1 MPIPMHADMH
11 MHMHTGMADVAPPS
25 PRVRPTGKIEKLIGD
40 SKLRG
45 RMGEAGREETL
56 KWNWQSATSVLRN
69 LQYTRAERNFA
80 ERQRWWSRQWSWL
93 PWKWG
98 SSSGD
103 EPSPQPLTA

>member
-1 MPIPMHADMH
+1 MH
-11 MHMHTGMADVAPPS
+11 MHTHTGMADVAPPS

-69 LQYTRAERNFA
+69 LQYTRAERFF
-80 ERQRWWSRQWSWL
+80 EQRRQKELQSWWRPTNWLRWATQSIAGRRV
-93 PWKWG
+93 G
-98 SSSGD
+98 
-103 EPSPQPLTA
+103 A